1 MLKAVGVSLVAALA
15 ITGLAAG
22 AAQKSEVYK
31 LNAKLTAGA
40 EVPAP
45 KNVPAAATGTF
56 TGTTIEPKT
65 GKVKLSWK
73 LTFSHLSGKAVAAHI
88 HLGAKGKPGN
98 VIVVLCGPCKSGQTG
113 HALIPRKIEDAFER
127 GRTYV
132 NVHTAKNAG
141 GEIRG
146 QLSAKEKED

>member
-1 MLKAVGVSLVAALA
+1 MLKAVGAAFAAALV

-22 AAQKSEVYK
+22 AAQKSETYK
-31 LNAKLTAGA
+31 LSAKLTAGA

-45 KNVPAAATGTF
+45 KGVPAAATGTF

-98 VIVVLCGPCKSGQTG
+98 VIVPLCAPCKSGQTG
-113 HALIPRKIEDAFER
+113 KAVVARSVEHALEAGK
-127 GRTYV
+127 TYV

-146 QLSAKEKED
+146 QVKTTSEG